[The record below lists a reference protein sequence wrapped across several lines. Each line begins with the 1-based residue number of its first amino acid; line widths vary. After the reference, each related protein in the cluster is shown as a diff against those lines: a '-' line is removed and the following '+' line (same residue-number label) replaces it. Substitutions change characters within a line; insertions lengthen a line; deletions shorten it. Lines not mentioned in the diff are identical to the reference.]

1 MGTAAGMGQR
11 ARSGG
16 KGGLTMSRL
25 HTEGRRRHALAA
37 AAVLMVAGAAAVGT
51 VTPARVAAASG
62 ATWTNAATSGPA
74 AQAGAAMAWDQA
86 TGTDVLFTTT
96 GQTWTWNGSAWSQ
109 QSPASSPSAR
119 SFAAMA
125 YDVKH
130 GVVVLFGG
138 LEGTSTYDG
147 DTWMWDGSSW
157 NEFEVNFVENG
168 AGPAPRTEAM
178 MTGDAANN
186 TIVLFGGASV
196 QGLLNDTWVWY
207 DTADGGRWIPQT
219 PVQSPPA
226 RGLGGFA
233 YEALSNRADL
243 SQDGESPILFGGAGS
258 SGYLQDTWSWDGNGW
273 SQVTPSG
280 QPSARR
286 APAAAAGPSGSVVLF
301 GGADAAGGDDGDT
314 WTFSGGT
321 PAAPLPAPT
330 IVSCPAEVAAL
341 PTTTGTGTLRGAA
354 AVSHPGLYIG
364 AALTADQITDAD
376 VEEQ

>member
-51 VTPARVAAASG
+51 VTPARVA
-62 ATWTNAATSGPA
+62 
-74 AQAGAAMAWDQA
+74 AGAAMAWDQA

-147 DTWMWDGSSW
+147 DTWTWDGTSWTQQHPTLSPPGRGGSSMAWDGQQQRMMLFGGFSGPATFYGDTWMWAGSSW
-157 NEFEVNFVENG
+157 NEFEV
-168 AGPAPRTEAM
+168 
-178 MTGDAANN
+178 
-186 TIVLFGGASV
+186 
-196 QGLLNDTWVWY
+196 
-207 DTADGGRWIPQT
+207 
-219 PVQSPPA
+219 
-226 RGLGGFA
+226 
-233 YEALSNRADL
+233 
-243 SQDGESPILFGGAGS
+243 
-258 SGYLQDTWSWDGNGW
+258 
-273 SQVTPSG
+273 
-280 QPSARR
+280 
-286 APAAAAGPSGSVVLF
+286 
-301 GGADAAGGDDGDT
+301 
-314 WTFSGGT
+314 
-321 PAAPLPAPT
+321 
-330 IVSCPAEVAAL
+330 
-341 PTTTGTGTLRGAA
+341 
-354 AVSHPGLYIG
+354 
-364 AALTADQITDAD
+364 
-376 VEEQ
+376 